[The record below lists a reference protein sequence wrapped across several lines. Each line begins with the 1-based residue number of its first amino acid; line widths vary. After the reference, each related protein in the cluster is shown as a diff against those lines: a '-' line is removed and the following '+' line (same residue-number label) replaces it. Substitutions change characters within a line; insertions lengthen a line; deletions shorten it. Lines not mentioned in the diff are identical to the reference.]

1 MKKYIII
8 GIVIIIFV
16 LAGIILFKPFNK
28 GENSPREGGNP
39 VVSGLEKNK
48 IRIAKSY
55 WAGVPNFERPEP
67 EISEY
72 DIELN
77 KKITSKGMQEFE
89 FEIIEINSNS
99 IKIRTNMAMS
109 ERAENGGISLL
120 SDQKEFVIE
129 NGKTEELVTPTT
141 DAGDIYMIDINI

>member
-55 WAGVPNFERPEP
+55 WAGVQNFEKPEP

-77 KKITSKGMQEFE
+77 KKISLNGMQEFQI
-89 FEIIEINSNS
+89 EIIEINNDN
-99 IKIRTNMAMS
+99 IKIKTNMSMS
-109 ERAENGGISLL
+109 ESNDGKISL
-120 SDQKEFVIE
+120 SSKQKEFTIE
-129 NGKTEELVTPTT
+129 NGKTKELVTPTT
-141 DAGDIYMIDINI
+141 DSGDIYMIDINI